1 MEKMRPER
9 SGFEVRE
16 RAEGTSR
23 ERSDRS
29 GEEGAEV
36 IEEGVVGVAGGVE
49 EGVVGV
55 AEVVEEGVAGVVG
68 GVGVVGVAGVV
79 GVVGVA
85 AGPGAE
91 VTAEGATGVDE
102 DIWV

>member
-1 MEKMRPER
+1 M
-9 SGFEVRE
+9 
-16 RAEGTSR
+16 RAEGASR

-36 IEEGVVGVAGGVE
+36 
-49 EGVVGV
+49 
-55 AEVVEEGVAGVVG
+55 VEEGVAGVVG
-68 GVGVVGVAGVV
+68 GAGVE
-79 GVVGVA
+79 GVA

-91 VTAEGATGVDE
+91 VTADEATEVDE

>member
-1 MEKMRPER
+1 M
-9 SGFEVRE
+9 

-23 ERSDRS
+23 ETSDRS

-36 IEEGVVGVAGGVE
+36 VE
-49 EGVVGV
+49 EEV
-55 AEVVEEGVAGVVG
+55 A
-68 GVGVVGVAGVV
+68 

-91 VTAEGATGVDE
+91 VTAEGATEVDE
-102 DIWV
+102 DIWA

>member
-9 SGFEVRE
+9 SGFEVRV

-36 IEEGVVGVAGGVE
+36 VE
-49 EGVVGV
+49 ERV
-55 AEVVEEGVAGVVG
+55 AGVAGVVG
-68 GVGVVGVAGVV
+68 GVGVA
-79 GVVGVA
+79 GVA

-91 VTAEGATGVDE
+91 VTAEGATEVDE
-102 DIWV
+102 DIWA

>member
-9 SGFEVRE
+9 SGFEVRV

-36 IEEGVVGVAGGVE
+36 VE
-49 EGVVGV
+49 EG
-55 AEVVEEGVAGVVG
+55 EEA
-68 GVGVVGVAGVV
+68 
-79 GVVGVA
+79 VA
-85 AGPGAE
+85 AAPGAE
-91 VTAEGATGVDE
+91 LTAEGATEVDE

>member
-1 MEKMRPER
+1 M
-9 SGFEVRE
+9 

-36 IEEGVVGVAGGVE
+36 VEAAVVG
-49 EGVVGV
+49 
-55 AEVVEEGVAGVVG
+55 GVAGV
-68 GVGVVGVAGVV
+68 A

-91 VTAEGATGVDE
+91 VTAEGAMEVDE

>member
-9 SGFEVRE
+9 SGFEVRV

-36 IEEGVVGVAGGVE
+36 VEEGEVGVA
-49 EGVVGV
+49 
-55 AEVVEEGVAGVVG
+55 
-68 GVGVVGVAGVV
+68 

-91 VTAEGATGVDE
+91 VTAEGAMEVDE